1 VVYIIHC
8 RPQYPNMECAK
19 NTRADNLKKF
29 RQMVKDNNAINDIVG
44 KNGELVRTMAYDDLT
59 KLECTRCVNDDT
71 NACRHYRVNSD
82 ERCKAVVEQYY
93 VAQKEMIRETIIKN

>member
-59 KLECTRCVNDDT
+59 KLECTRCVND
-71 NACRHYRVNSD
+71 